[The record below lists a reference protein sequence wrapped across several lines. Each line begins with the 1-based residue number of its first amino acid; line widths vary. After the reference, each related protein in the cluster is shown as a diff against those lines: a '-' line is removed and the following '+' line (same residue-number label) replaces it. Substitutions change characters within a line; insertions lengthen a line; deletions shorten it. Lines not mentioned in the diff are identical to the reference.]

1 MIKVSKEDHNYLF
14 DILDDELKKRIN
26 NVLVIEDDNCIYN
39 ADENLELD
47 LYDYLQDKQVEC
59 GFDREYNPNENW
71 RKIQKIIDEVYN
83 QIEN

>member
-1 MIKVSKEDHNYLF
+1 MIKISKEDHNYLF
-14 DILDDELKKRIN
+14 DILDDEFKKRIN

-59 GFDREYNPNENW
+59 GFDKEYNPNENW
-71 RKIQKIIDEVYN
+71 EKIQKIIDEVYN